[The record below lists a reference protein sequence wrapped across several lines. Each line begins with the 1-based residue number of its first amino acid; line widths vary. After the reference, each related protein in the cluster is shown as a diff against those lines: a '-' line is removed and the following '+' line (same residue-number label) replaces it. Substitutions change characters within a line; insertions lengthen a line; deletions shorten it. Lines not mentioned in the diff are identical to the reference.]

1 MAGES
6 FQNAMR
12 RRQAAGFVA
21 RTDELAQFRANLA
34 LLVDDP
40 GRRFI
45 FAIHGDGG
53 VGKTFLSRRLREL
66 ADGHGSATAW
76 ADEHVFGVPETMQAI
91 AADLS
96 RAGVDTGGFDKLLAN
111 YLRRRQEAADDPN
124 APAGTATF
132 ITKTVVR
139 VGLSAVKTAPGVG
152 GLADAI
158 DKDTAAE
165 QADLLRQYLARK
177 FRRHEDLR
185 LLLSPVEVL
194 SPAFTEALAR
204 AGRRRPLALFF
215 DTYEQTGTF
224 LDGWL
229 RQVLDGN
236 YGQLPADLVVTIAG
250 RHALDMSAWSGY
262 TGVMASVP
270 LLPFNEAEARQFLS
284 GRGVTGERVVQVI
297 LKVSGRLP
305 LLLAMLAENQPADPE
320 KVGDPSGSAVER
332 FLKWETDQTRRSLAV
347 TAALPRV
354 VNEDVLGVLTAAGG
368 PDAGERGRLF
378 GWLRSLPFVTADA
391 GRCSYHEV
399 VRTAMIRLER
409 SQSPA
414 RWRERHQALAS
425 AYQTWASQVSADDA
439 WADPG
444 WRDLGLEAAYH
455 LLCSD
460 PSRELT
466 GVLTGLAYALDQGRA
481 VAVQWAQ
488 MIAQA
493 GGDTGAAVISDWGQ
507 RLDESLS
514 GTDAEATFS
523 CADLLL
529 RQSAIAVSAVPFA
542 LRLRG
547 RALYLLDRDEEAL
560 ADLDRAITLT
570 PGDKYALTY
579 RGEAR
584 TWVGRHGEAL
594 ADFDQA
600 IALDPGYS
608 RTLAGR
614 GETYRL
620 MGRYDEAVA
629 DLARAIELNPED
641 AWALTSRGETHRL
654 MGRYDQALA
663 DLARAIEL
671 NPDVWALTIRG
682 DTYRLMGRHD
692 EALADLA
699 RAIELNPD
707 VWALTSRGDT
717 YRLMGRHDEALADL
731 TRAIE
736 LNPEY
741 AWAIARRGE
750 TYRLTG
756 RHDEAASDLGRA
768 IELSPAVWALTGRGD
783 TYRLMGRHDEA
794 LADLTRAIEL
804 NPEYAWA
811 LTSRGETY
819 RLVGRHD
826 EALADLAR
834 AIELNPDVW
843 ALTTRGE
850 TYRLMGRHDEALAD
864 FTCAIELNPDAWA
877 LTRRGD
883 TYRLMGRYDEA
894 LADLTRAIELSP
906 DYDWGH
912 YQRALALHCLGDN
925 GRAADEL
932 RSAVALVTEAL
943 KSATCSYRC
952 AYNVGVYFAGLRDY
966 VGARNRFTSA
976 ITEFPKAQGSRE
988 AIDNL
993 RELCAVPGMDAAAIE
1008 LLIGLLGD
1016 GMHAPTWQPT
1026 SGAPFSYR

>member
-1 MAGES
+1 
-6 FQNAMR
+6 MR

-21 RTDELAQFRANLA
+21 RTDELARFRANLA
-34 LLVDDP
+34 LPVDDP

-53 VGKTFLSRRLREL
+53 VGKTLLSRRLREL
-66 ADGHGSATAW
+66 ADGYGSATAW
-76 ADEHVFGVPETMQAI
+76 ADERVFGAPEAMQAI

-139 VGLSAVKTAPGVG
+139 VGLSAVKAAPGAG

-158 DKDTAAE
+158 DKDTAAA

-177 FRRHEDLR
+177 FRRHEDVR

-194 SPAFTEALAR
+194 SPAFTEALVQ

-270 LLPFNEAEARQFLS
+270 LLPFTEAEARQFLS

-332 FLKWETDQTRRSLAV
+332 FLTWETDQTRRSLAV

-354 VNEDVLGVLTAAGG
+354 VSEDVLGVLADAGG
-368 PDAGERGRLF
+368 LDAGERGRLF

-399 VRTAMIRLER
+399 VRTAMISVER

-414 RWRERHQALAS
+414 RWRERHQALAA

-439 WADPG
+439 WADPR
-444 WRDLGLEAAYH
+444 WRDLRLEAAYH

-466 GVLTGLAYALDQGRA
+466 GVLTGLAYVLDQGRA

-493 GGDTGAAVISDWGQ
+493 GGDTGAAVMADWGQ

-514 GTDAEATFS
+514 GTDAQATFS

-529 RQSAIAVSAVPFA
+529 RQSAIAGSAVPFA

-560 ADLDRAITLT
+560 ADLDRAIKLA

-584 TWVGRHGEAL
+584 TWVGRHEEAL

-614 GETYRL
+614 GDTYRL
-620 MGRYDEAVA
+620 MGRYDEALA
-629 DLARAIELNPED
+629 DLTRAIELNPED
-641 AWALTSRGETHRL
+641 VWVLTSQGE
-654 MGRYDQALA
+654 
-663 DLARAIEL
+663 
-671 NPDVWALTIRG
+671 
-682 DTYRLMGRHD
+682 TYRLMGRHD
-692 EALADLA
+692 EAVSDLT

-717 YRLMGRHDEALADL
+717 YRLMGRHDEAVSDL
-731 TRAIE
+731 TRAIQ

-756 RHDEAASDLGRA
+756 RHDEAVSDLTRA
-768 IELSPAVWALTGRGD
+768 IELNPAVWALTGRGD

-794 LADLTRAIEL
+794 VSDLTRAIDEL
-804 NPEYAWA
+804 NPDVWA

-819 RLVGRHD
+819 RLTGRYD

-843 ALTTRGE
+843 ALNSRGE
-850 TYRLMGRHDEALAD
+850 
-864 FTCAIELNPDAWA
+864 
-877 LTRRGD
+877 

-894 LADLTRAIELSP
+894 HADFTRAIELNPDAWTLTRRGDTYRLVGRYDEALADLARAIELSP

-912 YQRALALHCLGDN
+912 YQRALALHCHGDT

-943 KSATCSYRC
+943 KSADCSYRC

-976 ITEFPKAQGSRE
+976 ITEFPNAQGSRE

-1016 GMHAPTWQPT
+1016 G
-1026 SGAPFSYR
+1026 SGNRVS

>member
-1 MAGES
+1 VAGES
-6 FQNAMR
+6 FQDAMR

-21 RTDELAQFRANLA
+21 RADELARFRANLA
-34 LLVDDP
+34 LPVDDP
-40 GRRFI
+40 GRRFV

-53 VGKTFLSRRLREL
+53 VGKTLLSRRLREL

-76 ADEHVFGVPETMQAI
+76 ADERVFGVPEAMQAI
-91 AADLS
+91 SVDLS

-139 VGLSAVKTAPGVG
+139 VGLSAVKAAPGAG
-152 GLADAI
+152 GLADSI

-177 FRRHEDLR
+177 FRRHEDVR

-224 LDGWL
+224 LDSWL

-270 LLPFNEAEARQFLS
+270 LVPFTEAEARQFLS
-284 GRGVTGERVVQVI
+284 GRGVTGERVIQVI

-332 FLKWETDQTRRSLAV
+332 FLTWETDQTRRSLAV

-354 VNEDVLGVLTAAGG
+354 VNEDVLGVLASAGG
-368 PDAGERGRLF
+368 LDAGERGRLF

-414 RWRERHQALAS
+414 RWRERHQALA
-425 AYQTWASQVSADDA
+425 AAHQTWASQVSAEDA
-439 WADPG
+439 WADPR
-444 WRDLGLEAAYH
+444 WRDLRLEAAYH

-460 PSRELT
+460 PSAELT

-514 GTDAEATFS
+514 GTDAQATFS

-560 ADLDRAITLT
+560 ADLDRAIKLT

-584 TWVGRHGEAL
+584 TWAGRHGEAL

-600 IALDPGYS
+600 IGLDPGYS

-620 MGRYDEAVA
+620 MGCYDE
-629 DLARAIELNPED
+629 
-641 AWALTSRGETHRL
+641 
-654 MGRYDQALA
+654 ALA
-663 DLARAIEL
+663 DLTRAIEL
-671 NPDVWALTIRG
+671 NPDVWALTTRG
-682 DTYRLMGRHD
+682 DTYRLMGCYD

-707 VWALTSRGDT
+707 VWALTTRGDT
-717 YRLMGRHDEALADL
+717 YRLMGR
-731 TRAIE
+731 
-736 LNPEY
+736 Y
-741 AWAIARRGE
+741 
-750 TYRLTG
+750 
-756 RHDEAASDLGRA
+756 
-768 IELSPAVWALTGRGD
+768 
-783 TYRLMGRHDEA
+783 DEA

-819 RLVGRHD
+819 RLVGCYD

-850 TYRLMGRHDEALAD
+850 TYRLMGRYDEALAD
-864 FTCAIELNPDAWA
+864 LTRAIELNPEYAWA
-877 LTRRGD
+877 LTRHGD

-912 YQRALALHCLGDN
+912 YQRALALHCLGDT

-943 KSATCSYRC
+943 KSADCSYRC

-966 VGARNRFTSA
+966 VGARNRFMSA
-976 ITEFPKAQGSRE
+976 ITEFPNAQGSRE

-1016 GMHAPTWQPT
+1016 G
-1026 SGAPFSYR
+1026 SRNRVS